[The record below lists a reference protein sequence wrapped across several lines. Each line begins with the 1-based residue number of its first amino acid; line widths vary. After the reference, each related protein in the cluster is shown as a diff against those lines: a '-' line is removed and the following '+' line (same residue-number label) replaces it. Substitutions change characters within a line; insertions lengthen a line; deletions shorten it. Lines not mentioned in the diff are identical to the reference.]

1 MNKLKGVSL
10 MKKRIFTS
18 VLAICALCLVFSQT
32 ESPALACS
40 CIVRGVE
47 QVQRDFQEADVV
59 FIGEIVSQSRVT
71 RLTPDG
77 YTHED
82 TTYTFAVSKTW
93 KGVDSAQVNLVYS
106 KVIGAPAGGY
116 IVETSCD
123 PHEGFFGGRMFV
135 YAAYTQIEDVG
146 SVLVPLHGGGP
157 CGGTHRV
164 TYFEDEVREVNM
176 LDMARNASLQVG
188 MPATGE
194 ATHDGIT
201 IILLAG
207 ICLAGGLVVRRYLTR

>member
-1 MNKLKGVSL
+1 
-10 MKKRIFTS
+10 MKNRIYTS

-32 ESPALACS
+32 ASPAWACL
-40 CIVRGVE
+40 CGERMME

-59 FIGEIVSQSRVT
+59 FVGEIVSKASVT

-82 TTYTFAVSKTW
+82 TTYTFAVSKAW

-123 PHEGFFGGRMFV
+123 PHEGFFAGRMFV
-135 YAAYTQIEDVG
+135 YAAYSKIENVG
-146 SVLVPLHGGGP
+146 SVLVPTHGGSL
-157 CGGTHRV
+157 CSGTHQS
-164 TYFEDEVREVNM
+164 TYFEDEAKEVDM
-176 LDMARNASLQVG
+176 LDTVRNASLQVG
-188 MPATGE
+188 MPTAGE
-194 ATHDGIT
+194 AAQVGLA
-201 IILLAG
+201 ILVVAG
-207 ICLAGGLVVRRYLTR
+207 MCLGVGLVARRYLPR